1 MEPEPPAG
9 AGSAVILVVERDPHV
24 RDLEG
29 YFLEKAG
36 FDVRFAAD
44 GREGLDLVRSVRP
57 DLVITEILVPGLDG
71 LAVCREIKADEGL
84 NGTAVLVFS
93 ILAASARAREA
104 GADEFLM
111 KPLAEQSL
119 VETVK
124 KLLSMRTEAGHG

>member
-1 MEPEPPAG
+1 MEREASTT

-36 FDVRFAAD
+36 FEVEFASD
-44 GREGLDLVRSVRP
+44 GREGLELVRSLRP
-57 DLVITEILVPGLDG
+57 SLVITEILVPGIDG
-71 LAVCREIKADEGL
+71 LAVCRQIKEDPAL

-93 ILAASARAREA
+93 FLAAAGRAREA

-124 KLLSMRTEAGHG
+124 KLLSMRTEAGG